1 SKYQKVMEIPD
12 ELIVK
17 YYELLTDVSEEK
29 IEEVKKIL
37 EDQSVNPRDIKMDLA
52 KEIISLYHTEEEVE
66 QAEERF
72 KMIFQMG
79 QKPKDMDTVTVSKD
93 GFDLISTVVDKGL
106 VSSKSEFRRLL
117 IQGGVKVNDVKI
129 EKESELPKEGE
140 LVVQVGKKRFIK
152 IIVS

>member
-1 SKYQKVMEIPD
+1 
-12 ELIVK
+12 
-17 YYELLTDVSEEK
+17 
-29 IEEVKKIL
+29 
-37 EDQSVNPRDIKMDLA
+37 
-52 KEIISLYHTEEEVE
+52 
-66 QAEERF
+66 
-72 KMIFQMG
+72 MIFQMG